1 MWPALVHRVVFVVGN
16 VMRLLIVEDEPKT
29 AELLKTALM
38 KGGYESAF
46 AVDGD
51 SGLKL
56 AVEGTFDALVCDIM
70 LPKLDG
76 LSLVREL
83 RRRGIMTPVLMLS
96 ARGEVEQRVEG
107 LDAGADDYLPK
118 PFATSELL
126 ARVRS
131 LLRRNSLKKPA
142 LLSAGDLHFD
152 PVTRETRRAGRRV
165 ELSSREALL
174 LECLL
179 KAEGAVVSRRDI
191 ISAVWEYDF
200 DPGTNLVEVYVRRLR
215 DKIDRDHAVPLIQTV
230 RGLGYALRPQP

>member
-1 MWPALVHRVVFVVGN
+1 MTGFLWE
-16 VMRLLIVEDEPKT
+16 MRLLIIEDERKT
-29 AELLKTALM
+29 ASLLRETLVAAGGEVVCAL
-38 KGGYESAF
+38 
-46 AVDGD
+46 DGK
-51 SGLKL
+51 SGL
-56 AVEGTFDALVCDIM
+56 EQALHEAWDLVISDIM

-83 RRRGIMTPVLMLS
+83 RRRGITTPVLMLS

-131 LLRRNSLKKPA
+131 LLRRNGLKKPA
-142 LLSAGDLHFD
+142 QLSAGDLNFD

-165 ELSSREALL
+165 ELSSREAVL